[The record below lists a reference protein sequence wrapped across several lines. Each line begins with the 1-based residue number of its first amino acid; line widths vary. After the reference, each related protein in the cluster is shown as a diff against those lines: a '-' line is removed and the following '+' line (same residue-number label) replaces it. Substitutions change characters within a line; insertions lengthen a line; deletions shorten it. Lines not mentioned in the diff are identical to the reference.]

1 VRPQENGNRCDVR
14 WMTLGDGAG
23 AGLKIEGSSEKP
35 LSVSAWPYSREDLA
49 AAEHDSELPKRDFV
63 SVQIDHVQMGVGGE
77 NSWWRPVLEEDRV
90 KADGKYEW
98 SFVMGVVG
106 E

>member
-1 VRPQENGNRCDVR
+1 MLLTGGPWSSR
-14 WMTLGDGAG
+14 WAG
-23 AGLKIEGSSEKP
+23 PEGGKRGL
-35 LSVSAWPYSREDLA
+35 
-49 AAEHDSELPKRDFV
+49 HSELPKRDFV
-63 SVQIDHVQMGVGGE
+63 SVQIDHVQMGVGGD
-77 NSWWRPVLEEDRV
+77 NSWGLPELEEYRV